1 MLVNDGEMRVTDE
14 MIIHSGSGLNGPAI
28 KTRTFFRLLFIYTL
42 FFLVEPGH
50 WYPVSLELLEVI
62 FQYLLN
68 SDFFQFIQK
77 KKNLKFIFIFK
88 NIGYFYYLKIFY

>member
-28 KTRTFFRLLFIYTL
+28 KTRTFFGFSLYTHC

-77 KKNLKFIFIFK
+77 KKKF
-88 NIGYFYYLKIFY
+88 